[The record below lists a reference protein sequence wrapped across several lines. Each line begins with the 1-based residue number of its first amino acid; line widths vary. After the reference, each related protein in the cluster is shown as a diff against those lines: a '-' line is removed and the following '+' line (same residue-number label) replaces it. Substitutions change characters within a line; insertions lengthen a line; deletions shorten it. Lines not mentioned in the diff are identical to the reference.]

1 LTAAFLSDS
10 IVLREEVITVS
21 KSNRLLIVVP
31 VLIFASIV
39 LSGCYTLVGYPP
51 EVERGAVEVEP
62 DEGQVY
68 RYRGYYD
75 TYSPYS
81 YYWDYYDP
89 YYDYW
94 YPGYYY
100 RDYYPWRYYGNYYY
114 WDYGGRYVPE
124 KRPEARRR
132 GVEPQRSPRPERRGE
147 SSLEE
152 DEAEKSNR
160 EVRDTRRDNTQ
171 RSVRQKSRDSSSDSS
186 RRAPRRTSEDEE
198 KNE

>member
-21 KSNRLLIVVP
+21 KVNRLLKVIP
-31 VLIFASIV
+31 VLIFVSIV
-39 LSGCYTLVGYPP
+39 LSGCYTIVGYTP

-75 TYSPYS
+75 TYPYS

-89 YYDYW
+89 YYNYW
-94 YPGYYY
+94 YPRSYYW
-100 RDYYPWRYYGNYYY
+100 DYYPRRYYDDYYY

-124 KRPEARRR
+124 KRPETRRR

-147 SSLEE
+147 SSLKE
-152 DEAEKSNR
+152 DEDTKSSR
-160 EVRDTRRDNTQ
+160 EVRDTRRGDTQ
-171 RSVRQKSRDSSSDSS
+171 RSVRRKNKDSSSDSS
-186 RRAPRRTSEDEE
+186 RRSPGRTSQDEE
-198 KNE
+198 KDE